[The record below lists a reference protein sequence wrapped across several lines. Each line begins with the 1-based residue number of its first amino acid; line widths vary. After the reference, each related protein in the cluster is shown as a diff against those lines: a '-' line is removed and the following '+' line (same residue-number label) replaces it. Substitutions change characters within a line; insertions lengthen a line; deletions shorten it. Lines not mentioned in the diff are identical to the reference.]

1 MLLWRAAGH
10 ESFFKRRR
18 EVVDPEVA
26 AGRKVGV
33 AAVPEEAV

>member
-1 MLLWRAAGH
+1 MLVWRGAGH
-10 ESFFKRRR
+10 REFFARER

-26 AGRKVGV
+26 AGRRVGV